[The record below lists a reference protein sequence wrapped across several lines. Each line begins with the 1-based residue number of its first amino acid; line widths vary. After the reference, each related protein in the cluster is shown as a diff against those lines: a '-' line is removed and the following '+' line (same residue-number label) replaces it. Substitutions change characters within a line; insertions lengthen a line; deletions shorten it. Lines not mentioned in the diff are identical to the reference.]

1 MANHHLSQELSLA
14 CGFWFLFHPRESYL
28 GSFSSRPHPLSMGT
42 GRGPAPRWPCPPHPP
57 PPAPIKNPI
66 LTPPSFPRPNRISR
80 SRFPKPLPP
89 PDCLSVSLVP
99 PPPSLAVTALP
110 HTTTTLLPAYFA
122 SVPSS
127 AGCISNWR
135 YPAAPCTG
143 PAFPPPNPSSPSRV
157 SQLLRGRPASTL
169 RSDPVCLTS
178 PVLLTSFLAFRFPP
192 DIPVGAILTLGRHGN
207 RSLIGRLSFCL
218 FNAAHVG
225 PGSSSAQV
233 SPAYVT
239 EQGPVGLV
247 GTQAFLWP
255 PCLVFREK
263 CFSLHELP

>member
-42 GRGPAPRWPCPPHPP
+42 GRGPAPRWPCSNPP
-57 PPAPIKNPI
+57 PTPAPIKNPI
-66 LTPPSFPRPNRISR
+66 LTPPSFPRPKRISR

-135 YPAAPCTG
+135 YPAAPCTAPPSRLLTPLVL
-143 PAFPPPNPSSPSRV
+143 PASHSSFGAGLHPRCGAIPSASHPQCCSHLSSPSV
-157 SQLLRGRPASTL
+157 SHPTFQ
-169 RSDPVCLTS
+169 
-178 PVLLTSFLAFRFPP
+178 
-192 DIPVGAILTLGRHGN
+192 LGRF
-207 RSLIGRLSFCL
+207 LLLADTETDLSSVVFHS
-218 FNAAHVG
+218 A
-225 PGSSSAQV
+225 SSTRHMLA
-233 SPAYVT
+233 
-239 EQGPVGLV
+239 QGPAPLR
-247 GTQAFLWP
+247 FL
-255 PCLVFREK
+255 
-263 CFSLHELP
+263 LPM